1 MKSKFLLALVTG
13 GLLAAVHVE
22 AQLAYFQNTTGL
34 ISPADTITFSEVT
47 PAPNTVITTQYQPYG
62 VTFSPNVYYAPI
74 YNQNF
79 GTPNIDPTASVGNF
93 IQFEPTLPTFS
104 ILFNTAVTS
113 ASFAVLSQPGT
124 FQITPYLNGVALDTA
139 QIFTGGLA
147 ASFTNNFVGVA
158 GLSGIKFNQLLISNV
173 NTSDHAFVF
182 DNLSFNP
189 VPEPTSTSLIAG
201 GLVVGL
207 AFCFFRKQR
216 ASLT

>member
-1 MKSKFLLALVTG
+1 MKSRFLLFLLTG
-13 GLLAAVHVE
+13 AFLATCRVE

-47 PAPNTVITTQYQPYG
+47 PAPNTVITTQYQSYG

-93 IQFEPTLPTFS
+93 IQNEPTLPTFS
-104 ILFNTAVTS
+104 ILFNIPVTS

-124 FQITPYLNGVALDTA
+124 FQITPMLNGVALDNA
-139 QIFTGGLA
+139 QTFTGGLA
-147 ASFTNNFVGVA
+147 ANFNNNFVGVA
-158 GLSGIKFNQLLISNV
+158 SLGGITFNQLLISNV
-173 NTSDHAFVF
+173 NTSDNAFVL

-189 VPEPTSTSLIAG
+189 VPEPTSISLIAS

-216 ASLT
+216 SLA

>member
-139 QIFTGGLA
+139 QTFTGGLA